1 MLYCLWSVLLV
12 VSGQGL
18 GGGTAGDE
26 DFNDGVAT
34 QAVAAMDAAG
44 HLASRVQAGDDVV
57 AGIEHV
63 AIEVHAQ
70 ARVFD
75 SE

>member
-34 QAVAAMDAAG
+34 QAVAAVDAAG
-44 HLASRVQAGDDVV
+44 HLASRIRPGMTLLLVSRTWRPRSTQRPPMVW
-57 AGIEHV
+57 
-63 AIEVHAQ
+63 
-70 ARVFD
+70 
-75 SE
+75 